1 MAYLI
6 DGYNLLFATG
16 ILGPLRGK
24 RGGESSREALL
35 DFLVDHL
42 PAKEVPRTMIVFDAA
57 EAPPGLPKQYSHRG
71 LAVRFAPRNMSADAL
86 LEELIERSP
95 DPRRLTVVSSDHR
108 VQRAARRRGAKHV
121 DSEQWHA
128 ELRRMA
134 DQTQA
139 EVEERKPDHPLSPA
153 EVAAWLRVFGVSPRQ
168 DHDGEKSRG

>member
-1 MAYLI
+1 MALLI
-6 DGYNLLFATG
+6 DGYNLLFAAG

-24 RGGESSREALL
+24 RGGASSRETLL

-42 PAKEVPRTMIVFDAA
+42 PAKDLPRSMIVFDAA

-86 LEELIERSP
+86 MEELIERSA

-108 VQRAARRRGAKHV
+108 IQRAARRRGAKYM
-121 DSEQWHA
+121 DSGAWHA

-134 DQTQA
+134 AQA
-139 EVEERKPDHPLSPA
+139 GVEAEEQKPDHTLSPA
-153 EVAAWLRVFGVSPRQ
+153 EVAAWLREFGIAPKK
-168 DHDGEKSRG
+168 DA